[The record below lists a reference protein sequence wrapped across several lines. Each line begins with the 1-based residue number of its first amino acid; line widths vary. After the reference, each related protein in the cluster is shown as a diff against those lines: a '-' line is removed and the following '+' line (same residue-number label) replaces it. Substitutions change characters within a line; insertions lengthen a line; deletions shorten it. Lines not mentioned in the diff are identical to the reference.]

1 MTKKP
6 PLDKINRNEL
16 LAELQTFRR
25 RVELLE
31 SAEAERQKAVEALR
45 ESEEKYRI
53 LLDESS
59 DPIFMFYA
67 DGTYRYV
74 NRAFADGV
82 GRRLDEII
90 GNKIWD
96 VFPKDEADK
105 RFAVVKWVFENGE
118 MRVIEVRVPR
128 TEGDR
133 YYITTAKP
141 ILNEK
146 NKVSSVICISKE
158 ITERKRMEDEL
169 RYISTHDSLTDLYN
183 RHFFQ
188 TEMERIQGGRLFPV
202 SIVMA
207 DLDNLKGIND
217 RHGHKTG
224 DAIIIQA
231 AELMK
236 KNFRSEDIIA
246 RIGGDEFGVILT
258 ETGEIEVSN
267 IIARFYNEIEKQQDA
282 LFNLS
287 LGWATAQESSSLV
300 DIMHQADV
308 RMYQE
313 KAARKKISPEMNT

>member
-1 MTKKP
+1 MIGSVDTNCFQSIDEMNKKLP
-6 PLDKINRNEL
+6 PDKTNRDEL
-16 LAELQTFRR
+16 LVELQTLRLR
-25 RVELLE
+25 LELLE
-31 SAEAERQKAVEALR
+31 SAEAERRQAVEALR

-59 DPIFMFYA
+59 DPIFMFYT

-74 NRAFADGV
+74 NRAFAD
-82 GRRLDEII
+82 
-90 GNKIWD
+90 
-96 VFPKDEADK
+96 
-105 RFAVVKWVFENGE
+105 
-118 MRVIEVRVPR
+118 
-128 TEGDR
+128 GDR

-146 NKVSSVICISKE
+146 NNVSSVICISKE

-169 RYISTHDSLTDLYN
+169 RYISTHDSLTGLYN

-188 TEMERIQGGRLFPV
+188 TEMERIEGGRLFPV

-207 DLDNLKGIND
+207 DLDNLKVIND

-224 DAIIIQA
+224 DASIIKA
-231 AELMK
+231 ADLMK
-236 KNFRSEDIIA
+236 KSFRTEDIIA
-246 RIGGDEFGVILT
+246 RIGGDEFGVLLT
-258 ETGEIEVSN
+258 ETGVTEISD
-267 IIARFYNEIEKQQDA
+267 IISRFNDEIIKQQDS

-300 DIMHQADV
+300 DLMHQADV

-313 KAARKKISPEMNT
+313 KAARKKQAQ

>member
-118 MRVIEVRVPR
+118 MRVLEVRVPR
-128 TEGDR
+128 SEG
-133 YYITTAKP
+133 
-141 ILNEK
+141 E
-146 NKVSSVICISKE
+146 
-158 ITERKRMEDEL
+158 
-169 RYISTHDSLTDLYN
+169 
-183 RHFFQ
+183 
-188 TEMERIQGGRLFPV
+188 
-202 SIVMA
+202 
-207 DLDNLKGIND
+207 
-217 RHGHKTG
+217 
-224 DAIIIQA
+224 
-231 AELMK
+231 
-236 KNFRSEDIIA
+236 
-246 RIGGDEFGVILT
+246 
-258 ETGEIEVSN
+258 
-267 IIARFYNEIEKQQDA
+267 
-282 LFNLS
+282 
-287 LGWATAQESSSLV
+287 
-300 DIMHQADV
+300 
-308 RMYQE
+308 
-313 KAARKKISPEMNT
+313 

>member
-1 MTKKP
+1 MKKKL
-6 PLDKINRNEL
+6 PLEKMSRDEL
-16 LAELQTFRR
+16 LDELQTLYRR
-25 RVELLE
+25 LEILE
-31 SAEAERQKAVEALR
+31 SAEADRQRAVDALR

-82 GRRLDEII
+82 GKKSDEII

-105 RFAVVKWVFENGE
+105 RFAVVKWVFENGQ

-128 TEGDR
+128 ADGDR
-133 YYITTAKP
+133 YYITTVKP
-141 ILNEK
+141 ILNDK
-146 NKVSSVICISKE
+146 NEVSSVICISKE
-158 ITERKRMEDEL
+158 ITERKQMEDEL
-169 RYISTHDSLTDLYN
+169 RYISTRDSLTGIYN

-207 DLDNLKGIND
+207 DLDNLKVIND
-217 RHGHKTG
+217 QHGHKTG
-224 DAIIIQA
+224 DAMIIKA
-231 AELMK
+231 AELLK
-236 KNFRSEDIIA
+236 KSFRSEDIIA
-246 RIGGDEFGVILT
+246 RLGGDEFGVLLT
-258 ETGEIEVSN
+258 ETGTTEMSD
-267 IIARFYNEIEKQQDA
+267 IISRFYHEIKTQQNA
-282 LFNLS
+282 LFSLS

-300 DIMHQADV
+300 DLMHQADV
-308 RMYQE
+308 QMYQE
-313 KAARKKISPEMNT
+313 KAARRTQSQ

>member
-118 MRVIEVRVPR
+118 MRVLEVRVPR
-128 TEGDR
+128 SEGDR

-146 NKVSSVICISKE
+146 NEVNSVICISKE

-207 DLDNLKGIND
+207 DLDNLKDIND

-258 ETGEIEVSN
+258 ETGEIEMSN
-267 IIARFYNEIEKQQDA
+267 IITRFYNEIEKQQDA

>member
-1 MTKKP
+1 MIGSVDTNCFQSIDEMNKKLP
-6 PLDKINRNEL
+6 PDKTNRDEL
-16 LAELQTFRR
+16 LVELQTLRLR
-25 RVELLE
+25 LELLE
-31 SAEAERQKAVEALR
+31 SAEAERRQAVEALR

-59 DPIFMFYA
+59 DPIFMFYT

-74 NRAFADGV
+74 NRAFAD
-82 GRRLDEII
+82 
-90 GNKIWD
+90 
-96 VFPKDEADK
+96 
-105 RFAVVKWVFENGE
+105 
-118 MRVIEVRVPR
+118 
-128 TEGDR
+128 GDR

-146 NKVSSVICISKE
+146 NNVSSVICISKE

-169 RYISTHDSLTDLYN
+169 RYISTHDSLTGLYN

-188 TEMERIQGGRLFPV
+188 TEMERIEGGRLFPV

-207 DLDNLKGIND
+207 DLDNLKVIND

-224 DAIIIQA
+224 DASIIKA
-231 AELMK
+231 ADLLK
-236 KNFRSEDIIA
+236 KSFRTEDIIA
-246 RIGGDEFGVILT
+246 RIGGDEFGVLLT
-258 ETGEIEVSN
+258 ETGVTEISD
-267 IIARFYNEIEKQQDA
+267 IISRFNDEIIKQQDS

-300 DIMHQADV
+300 DLMHQADV

-313 KAARKKISPEMNT
+313 KAARKKQAQ

>member
-118 MRVIEVRVPR
+118 MRVLEVRVPR
-128 TEGDR
+128 SEGDR

-146 NKVSSVICISKE
+146 NEVNSVICISKE

-207 DLDNLKGIND
+207 DLDNLKDIND

-267 IIARFYNEIEKQQDA
+267 IITRFYNEIEKQQDA

>member
-1 MTKKP
+1 MKKKP
-6 PLDKINRNEL
+6 PLDIMSRDEL
-16 LAELQTFRR
+16 LLELQTLRR

-31 SAEAERQKAVEALR
+31 VAEVERQQAVEALR

-59 DPIFMFYA
+59 DPIFMFYT

-82 GRRLDEII
+82 GKRLDEII

-96 VFPKDEADK
+96 VFPKNEADK
-105 RFAVVKWVFENGE
+105 RFAVVKWVFENGQT
-118 MRVIEVRVPR
+118 RVIEVRVPR
-128 TEGDR
+128 ADGDR

-146 NKVSSVICISKE
+146 NDVSSVICISKE

-169 RYISTHDSLTDLYN
+169 RYLSTHDSLTGLFN

-188 TEMERIQGGRLFPV
+188 TEMERIQNGRLFPV
-202 SIVMA
+202 SIVMV
-207 DLDNLKGIND
+207 DLDNLKAIND
-217 RHGHKTG
+217 KHGHKTG
-224 DAIIIQA
+224 DTIIIKA
-231 AELMK
+231 AELLK
-236 KNFRSEDIIA
+236 KSFRTEDIIA
-246 RIGGDEFGVILT
+246 RIGGDEFGILLT
-258 ETGEIEVSN
+258 ETGVTEMTD
-267 IIARFYNEIEKQQDA
+267 IITRFYAEIGKQQDS
-282 LFNLS
+282 LLNLS

-313 KAARKKISPEMNT
+313 KTARRKQAQW